1 MTTTDVTAIAIGF
14 FIAMAMGLTG
24 VGGGTLTTPMLLLVL
39 RLKAATAVGT
49 ALAFAAII
57 NLMTAPFYMLRSQV
71 SFKTLRWMWLGG
83 IPGVICGGLF
93 LNSLN
98 KRVDQHVL
106 YVILGVTIVSAAIL
120 NAYRLLRTAGAGGT
134 GNRPRWLTPLMFPV
148 GLEVGF
154 SSAGAGALGSLSLLG
169 LTSLTAAQVV
179 GTDITFALT
188 LTMIGGGIQVFAG
201 NFNTGILEHLLAGG
215 VFGAFIGGTLAIRIP
230 SRPLKWG
237 LAVWLAGIGVN
248 LVVRGLAA

>member
-1 MTTTDVTAIAIGF
+1 MNTDVTAIAIGF
-14 FIAMAMGLTG
+14 LIATAMGLTG

-39 RLKAATAVGT
+39 RLKAAVAVGT
-49 ALAFAAII
+49 ALVFAATI
-57 NLMTAPFYMLRSQV
+57 NLLTSPMYMLRRQV
-71 SFKTLRWMWLGG
+71 SFKTLGWMLLGG
-83 IPGVICGGLF
+83 VPGVICGGLF

-98 KRVDQHVL
+98 KHVDQHVL
-106 YVILGVTIVSAAIL
+106 YVILGITIVSAAIL
-120 NAYRLLRTAGAGGT
+120 NVYRLMRTGGAAGT

-148 GLEVGF
+148 GMEVGF

-169 LTSLTAAQVV
+169 LTSLTAVKVV

-188 LTMIGGGIQVFAG
+188 LTLIGGGIQVFAG
-201 NFNTGILEHLLAGG
+201 NYNLNIYEHLLMGG
-215 VFGAFIGGTLAIRIP
+215 VVGAFVGGTLAMKIP

-248 LVVRGLAA
+248 LVVRGLAT